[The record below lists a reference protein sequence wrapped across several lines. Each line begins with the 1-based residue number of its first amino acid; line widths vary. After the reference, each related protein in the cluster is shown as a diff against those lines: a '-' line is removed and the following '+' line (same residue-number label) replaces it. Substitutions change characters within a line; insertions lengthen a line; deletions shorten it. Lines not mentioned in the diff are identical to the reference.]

1 MSDVYNAAKDFVTP
15 DKGSAATPGMNRDPN
30 QAQIDSMANS
40 QRDPRN
46 YQAGAGM
53 SGPLQNLA
61 DRGQARGDQ
70 AQATANSY
78 AQAAG
83 QYGVNASQ
91 YGGKGYD
98 AGQVAG
104 GIGNAANANAQ
115 RNAAQLAAA
124 GGAGGAIGSQYGGQ
138 LAATGANALAQGQA
152 GQGMAGGSYGAMS
165 GAADRLA
172 GLENAQGPS
181 AAQAQLQ
188 SATNKAQ
195 ASNLAL
201 ARSGSGFGGSASRSS
216 QALRQN
222 AAMGQ
227 EAANQSAIL
236 KAGEDAAW
244 RQRQAGNLGAAGGL
258 YGNAGQLGLQ
268 SGQLGLAA
276 NAQNQQG
283 LGMAGQM
290 SLAGNAQNL
299 QGLQASGQAGLAGAQ
314 TGLAGQQA
322 AMQGAQVGIQGQQ
335 AGMQGAQA
343 GGNLMAQG
351 YGLGF
356 AGDQQAGQAI
366 AQDQAA
372 KQAYENMLTQQMGIQ
387 SGVSVANAQ
396 SSNAFTGG
404 LISAGAGAGAM
415 MAMSDERQKDVGPQV
430 NMSSSLF
437 GNPYGRR
444 GAPGHMKGFDD
455 GTMAPG
461 TGDFYGTDFRGDKAM
476 SPGYGYGEL
485 DGVKIDRS
493 GAPLLSGSEAATQT
507 DPSVTAKQ
515 KAIAQSM
522 MEGGLAKMASSGG
535 SGLQIPGGQIGPAYQ
550 PGGFQVM
557 SDERQKKAPSLRG
570 VKSHRYEYEDPSL
583 PGAAPGEQ
591 VGPMAQDIERAIP
604 GAVINT
610 PQGKQVDAAR
620 TILPLLSVAGEQ
632 QEKIDRIER
641 IVGADRE
648 EQNRGRLADNSHL
661 PKGRATR

>member
-15 DKGSAATPGMNRDPN
+15 EKASASTPAMNRDPN
-30 QAQIDSMANS
+30 QAQADSMANS

-46 YQAGAGM
+46 YQAGDGM
-53 SGPLQNLA
+53 SGALQTIH
-61 DRGQARGDQ
+61 DRGQARGDL
-70 AQATANSY
+70 AQAGLNSY
-78 AQAAG
+78 GQGAASFG
-83 QYGVNASQ
+83 NSAAQ
-91 YGGKGYD
+91 YGGKAYNIGQGGMAD
-98 AGQVAG
+98 AYRSGQR
-104 GIGNAANANAQ
+104 IE
-115 RNAAQLAAA
+115 
-124 GGAGGAIGSQYGGQ
+124 GAGGQGAAIGNNYANQISKAGGYGMGEAARAQQAIGQ
-138 LAATGANALAQGQA
+138 SAGQMTGAANDL
-152 GQGMAGGSYGAMS
+152 
-165 GAADRLA
+165 R
-172 GLENAQGPS
+172 GLEAQQGPS

-188 SATNKAQ
+188 SGLNKAQ
-195 ASNLAL
+195 ASNLAM
-201 ARSGSGFGGSASRSS
+201 ARSGGGFGGSASRSS

-244 RQRQAGNLGAAGGL
+244 RQRQAANVGTAGGL
-258 YGNAGQLGLQ
+258 FGGAGNLSATGGQLGIGA
-268 SGQLGLAA
+268 SGQAL
-276 NAQNQQG
+276 QG
-283 LGMAGQM
+283 AGMAGQQA
-290 SLAGNAQNL
+290 LAGNAQNIGAM
-299 QGLQASGQAGLAGAQ
+299 QSAGQMGLAGSQLGLAGAN
-314 TGLAGQQA
+314 TGIAANQA
-322 AMQGAQVGIQGQQ
+322 GIQGT
-335 AGMQGAQA
+335 QA
-343 GGNLMAQG
+343 GGALTAQG
-351 YGLGF
+351 FGLGF

-387 SGVSVANAQ
+387 SGVNVANAQ

-493 GAPLLSGSEAATQT
+493 GAPLLSGSGAAQGS

-522 MEGGLAKMASSGG
+522 MEGGLAKMAFSGG
-535 SGLQIPGGQIGPAYQ
+535 AGLQVPGGQIGPAYQ